1 VSASGPGGVALV
13 TGAARRLG
21 RAIALD
27 LALAGHD
34 VAVHYHRSRDAA
46 EELAREI
53 NAVGRAAEAIG
64 ADLAEADEAV
74 GLMEAAGA
82 LGPVRLLVNNAA
94 IFEPDTAASVTAASL
109 DAHYRIN
116 LRAPVLLARALAEG
130 LPAGE
135 GGNVINII
143 DQRVW
148 RLTPNY
154 LSYTASKYALW
165 GMTRTLAQGL
175 APRVRVNAIGPGPTL
190 INERQSDAEFAAE
203 VVATPLHRG
212 PAVAEI
218 LAAVRFLLATP
229 SMTGQMLALD
239 GGQHLAW
246 DTPGA
251 LIEARARH

>member
-1 VSASGPGGVALV
+1 VSGAEAPGVALV
-13 TGAARRLG
+13 TGAGRRLG

-27 LALAGHD
+27 LAMAGHD

-53 NAVGRAAEAIG
+53 NALGRAAEAIG
-64 ADLAEADEAV
+64 ADLAKAEETE
-74 GLMEAAGA
+74 GLMDAAAA

-94 IFEPDTAASVTAASL
+94 IFEPDTAATVSAASL
-109 DAHYRIN
+109 DAHYQVN
-116 LRAPVLLARALAEG
+116 LRAPVLLAHAVAQG
-130 LPAGE
+130 LPE
-135 GGNVINII
+135 GQDGNVVNII

-148 RLTPNY
+148 RLSPNY

-165 GMTRTLAQGL
+165 GVTRTLAQAL
-175 APRVRVNAIGPGPTL
+175 APRIRVNAVGPGPTL
-190 INERQSDAEFAAE
+190 ANERQSADDFAEEIA
-203 VVATPLHRG
+203 ATPLGRG

-218 LAAVRFLLATP
+218 LAAIRFLLATP

-246 DTPGA
+246 DTPAA
-251 LIEARARH
+251 LAEARTTG